1 MIGGIL
7 TGTELL
13 YIVYLKNSVKIMRV
27 GRLEW
32 KSSRISIPQLVQ
44 RDRVIKQRGISRMPN
59 FLSKQTDMGDS
70 FGLYFS
76 ASYPWIGALNSDD
89 LSNLILLWVQ

>member
-70 FGLYFS
+70 FGL
-76 ASYPWIGALNSDD
+76 
-89 LSNLILLWVQ
+89 